1 MTPAD
6 CVLLPNLGAE
16 EGDDWHAYS
25 REASARVAARL
36 WALLF
41 SKTATL
47 RSPSSH
53 PPSPQP
59 EGKPRAWVDRS
70 VADLWPPSLGAPPS
84 EPAYAWIQP
93 PGSLLPWLRTASLD
107 NQMGQEDAHPMSG
120 PEPKIVARVHDKAFA
135 LEAARVLELLP
146 ESLSKLISVVEAQE
160 FASPDL
166 LLKILTAR
174 LASWPAWT
182 DRRFTLKP
190 RSGSSG
196 RGRVAGTA
204 ILDTAAIRGAF
215 PRLARRGGAIFEPWL
230 ERCVDLSV
238 CLKIPEPG
246 SGESLPTL
254 LGSLEL
260 LVTASGVY
268 RGHCGELDSRGR
280 IYSGHPEDENL
291 RSQAASLANRAHEVG
306 YFGPCG
312 VDAFVYREADR
323 ERLRPAVEFNARP
336 TMGLVTLGLLRRAR
350 PQLRAELALEPGERG
365 AFLFAMLPAS
375 EIASR
380 IVEEAGS
387 DAHSISLTRRDE
399 DAAPVPVLF
408 FSRDLAPLREAYR
421 RHTGS

>member
-1 MTPAD
+1 MVTRAD
-6 CVLLPNLGAE
+6 CVLLPNLAAE
-16 EGDDWHAYS
+16 EGDDWRAYT
-25 REASARVAARL
+25 RESPVRIAARL

-47 RSPSSH
+47 RI
-53 PPSPQP
+53 PSPQP
-59 EGKPRAWVDRS
+59 EDEACAWVDLP
-70 VADLWPPSLGAPPS
+70 VVDLWPPSLGAPPS
-84 EPAYAWIQP
+84 EPVYPWIQP
-93 PGSLLPWLRTASLD
+93 PNSLVPWLRTASIDSQTAQHEELR
-107 NQMGQEDAHPMSG
+107 MSG
-120 PEPKIVARVHDKAFA
+120 PEPEIVARVHDKAFA
-135 LEAARVLELLP
+135 VEAARTLELQP
-146 ESLSKLISVVEAQE
+146 ESLVDLISVVEAQE
-160 FASPDL
+160 FASPDAL
-166 LLKILTAR
+166 LEALTAR
-174 LASWPAWT
+174 LASWPSWT

-196 RGRVAGTA
+196 RGRVAGQG

-215 PRLARRGGAIFEPWL
+215 PRLAQRGGAIFEPWL

-246 SGESLPTL
+246 SSETLPTL

-260 LVTASGVY
+260 LVTPSGVY

-280 IYSGHPEDENL
+280 IFSGHHEDENL
-291 RSQAASLANRAHEVG
+291 RAQAASIANRAREAG

-350 PQLRAELALEPGERG
+350 PQLRAELALGPGDRG

-375 EIASR
+375 EIANR
-380 IVEEAGS
+380 IVEQAG
-387 DAHSISLTRRDE
+387 AHARSIRLTGCDE
-399 DAAPVPVLF
+399 DGAPRPVLF
-408 FSRDLAPLREAYR
+408 FSHDLAPLRDAYR
-421 RHTGS
+421 RHTGC